1 VDDVFG
7 GYEFQDPNGNDYVR
21 MNKIIIE
28 RSRFYMKILIL
39 GAAGQISRMLTN
51 ELRNNTDHSI
61 VLYARNGL
69 KRLTTMDD
77 SREVIFNGDF
87 KDKDNLIDAMKDVDL
102 VYINDMGEDESTKT
116 IIDAMHDAG
125 VRRVIAASVLGIYDE
140 VPGAFGVWN
149 KRMIGGSPR
158 MRSQIESA
166 RMLENSNLDYTLLRL
181 TWLYNQA
188 GNTKYLI
195 TQKGEP
201 FKGAQVTRQAV
212 TQLIMDIIVE
222 KSSNYHQTSLGVGEP
237 DTDWEKPSFY

>member
-1 VDDVFG
+1 
-7 GYEFQDPNGNDYVR
+7 
-21 MNKIIIE
+21 
-28 RSRFYMKILIL
+28 MKILIL

-51 ELRNNTDHSI
+51 ELRNKTDHSI

-69 KRLTTMDD
+69 KRLTTVDD
-77 SREVIFNGDF
+77 SREVIFDGDF
-87 KDKDNLIDAMKDVDL
+87 KAKDKLVDAMKNVDL
-102 VYINDMGEDESTKT
+102 VYINDMGDDESTKT
-116 IIDAMHDAG
+116 IIDAMNDTG

-140 VPGAFGVWN
+140 VPGDFGEWN

-166 RMLENSNLDYTLLRL
+166 RKLENSNLDYTLLRL

-188 GNTKYLI
+188 GNINYLI

-212 TQLIMDIIVE
+212 TKLIMDIIEE
-222 KSSNYHQTSLGVGEP
+222 KSVKYHKTSLGVGEP
-237 DTDWEKPSFY
+237 DTDWAKPSFY